1 MLVRI
6 GANHALISTVAQLSF
21 YPLIMAA
28 KSHFIHHLLLL
39 TLAWI
44 CKYSDAFVVNLP
56 HHNLAARVRTF
67 HPTVRWMSDS
77 DMTGDP
83 LRAATGIRP
92 SLHPTTINAI
102 AEALK
107 LRAANI
113 PDTPLV
119 VSDDVESLD
128 VALSAGK
135 IAATAIEKRQRSSE
149 KDGMELTPEEGQ
161 TIAGRVVGV
170 VMRFAELEE
179 LLHDKV
185 SSVDWVKKYGEWT
198 TFGVLEDESE
208 VQDRIKTDPLFTMS
222 RAECLLAL
230 FLDTVEAPQMAKIGQ
245 SVPGGSRIDFLDS
258 DRQEVLLTFQ

>member
-1 MLVRI
+1 MRLQCDLV
-6 GANHALISTVAQLSF
+6 LYLSVLVVTCMLSF
-21 YPLIMAA
+21 SI
-28 KSHFIHHLLLL
+28 
-39 TLAWI
+39 
-44 CKYSDAFVVNLP
+44 AFVVKPPQNHLTRG
-56 HHNLAARVRTF
+56 AREQPSLT
-67 HPTVRWMSDS
+67 TCYMSDKG
-77 DMTGDP
+77 TGDP

-107 LRAANI
+107 LRAAKN

-119 VSDDVESLD
+119 VEGDVQPLD

-135 IAATAIEKRQRSSE
+135 IAATAIEKRQRTSE
-149 KDGMELTPEEGQ
+149 QDGMVLTQEEGQ

-179 LLHDKV
+179 LLNARV
-185 SSVDWVKKYGEWT
+185 ANVEWIKKYGEWA

-208 VQDRIKTDPLFTMS
+208 VQGRIKTDPLFALS

-230 FLDTVEAPQMAKIGQ
+230 FLNTVEAPQMEKIGQ
-245 SVPGGSRIDFLDS
+245 AAPGGSGVDFLDT